1 MKVLLSIKPQFVEK
15 IISGEKTFEY
25 RKQVFKQDISTVVIY
40 ATKPVGMIV
49 GEFKVKD
56 ILKDSPSNIW
66 SKTKKNSGI
75 SKKFFMDYF
84 YERDSAYALEIQD
97 FVKFDLEID
106 PKDVFLNFTA
116 PQSFM
121 YLDENW
127 I

>member
-40 ATKPVGMIV
+40 ATKPVGKIV

-66 SKTKKNSGI
+66 RKTKKNSGI
-75 SKKFFMDYF
+75 SKEFFMDYF
-84 YERDSAYALEIQD
+84 NDRDSAYALEIQD

-106 PKDVFLNFTA
+106 PKDVFLKFTA